1 MKENPM
7 DVIFAL
13 GKEQIANGL
22 RHINREYGKVRPFNT
37 KTTHAVDVLY
47 TYDRLMLPENQDI
60 RMKLIQQHGA
70 ETFAELEKK
79 ALRVRGGIE

>member
-1 MKENPM
+1 MKPNRF
-7 DVIFAL
+7 DTVL
-13 GKEQIANGL
+13 KYANERAKKISNHL
-22 RHINREYGKVRPFNT
+22 SEEYGEVKPFNT
-37 KTTHAVDVLY
+37 ELTPPVDILY
-47 TYDRLMLPENQDI
+47 IYDRLMLPENQDI